1 MKHTLIDLFSGSGGV
16 AQGFKNQGFEALA
29 AVEWDPI
36 AAQTFRKN
44 HPKTL
49 MYEEDIRKVD
59 PVAMKKQL
67 KLRKGNLTVL
77 SACAPCQPFSRQ
89 NKRNKKLTR
98 KKRIRKKDTR
108 TGLILKVLPFV
119 ETFRPKFI
127 LMENV
132 PGLNKGKNKKILN
145 KFINALREEHRYRV
159 FGPFIV
165 DAVNYGVP
173 QFRKRLI
180 LLACRNDI
188 LLSLPETTH
197 ESPKKIEESGKL
209 PWKTVE
215 DAFKGIRRLSSGQK
229 SKSDPLHQAR
239 QHTKLNL
246 DRLKFIP
253 KNGGSRNSLPEHL
266 QLACHKNKKEVGYKD
281 VYGRMDFRRP
291 ANTLTTGCTNITKGR
306 YAHPTANR
314 AITPREAARLQ
325 TFSDKYKFFG
335 SYDQISV
342 QIGNA
347 VPVLLAEVFAKHFL
361 QFESAHWKS
370 R

>member
-127 LMENV
+127 LMENFMKRKM
-132 PGLNKGKNKKILN
+132 P
-145 KFINALREEHRYRV
+145 RYRSLIMAFYTEMV
-159 FGPFIV
+159 FLRGS
-165 DAVNYGVP
+165 VP
-173 QFRKRLI
+173 I
-180 LLACRNDI
+180 IAWYSN
-188 LLSLPETTH
+188 
-197 ESPKKIEESGKL
+197 
-209 PWKTVE
+209 
-215 DAFKGIRRLSSGQK
+215 
-229 SKSDPLHQAR
+229 
-239 QHTKLNL
+239 
-246 DRLKFIP
+246 
-253 KNGGSRNSLPEHL
+253 
-266 QLACHKNKKEVGYKD
+266 
-281 VYGRMDFRRP
+281 
-291 ANTLTTGCTNITKGR
+291 
-306 YAHPTANR
+306 
-314 AITPREAARLQ
+314 
-325 TFSDKYKFFG
+325 
-335 SYDQISV
+335 
-342 QIGNA
+342 
-347 VPVLLAEVFAKHFL
+347 
-361 QFESAHWKS
+361 
-370 R
+370 